1 MVRKAENKFSPK
13 FNRDF
18 SRWFG
23 ILAIISWLLVVPSLA
38 ASRSLY
44 WDSIQADIYIN
55 DDSSLSVVEK
65 LDYVF
70 TGEWNGG
77 YRSINLKG
85 LDEISNVELW
95 EEKLQYV
102 EGDLEKYHFTAERAD
117 GKLVI
122 KWRSR
127 NVDEPPYQ
135 DTRKTFILRYRVL
148 GAINYLD
155 GNDELYWKA
164 IFEERDGV
172 VKQGRA
178 MVHFPI
184 KVDPARLKVAL
195 FTGAPGATWRV
206 QDEQTLVFSGSNLSP
221 GELFEVQV
229 KFPTGVVVRKVSVNK
244 FLNQRISPFVVFL
257 IPALAFLIML
267 YLYMRFGRDYEVK
280 DIKRALEHKPSDLPP
295 ALAGTLIDERAD
307 LKEIMATLVDLAR
320 RGYIEITEVESC
332 KFTLKLIK
340 LPLNLMTFEIKLI
353 TDVFGTP
360 LIAGSQVKMSDLR
373 DKFYIH
379 VEDLKNTIYEETLK
393 LGYFEEDPRAVRN
406 RFLIIGVILFIL
418 GAVPLFFVN
427 LPAAFL
433 LLWLAGFSGI
443 PAYFLVQALN
453 NRQIFQILFFLMFV
467 LVGIGTA
474 GVSLIVLFLEA
485 EPSFF
490 GALGLGIS
498 SAGIVVSAFSAAMP
512 RKTLLGSREK
522 TKWLG
527 FRKYLTSGKK
537 AEKFEE
543 YLPYAVA
550 FGITNSFL
558 SGFCGQNLP
567 APTWFATSGLGQ
579 AATPDVA
586 KAFGGGRSG
595 DRKSVV

>member
-1 MVRKAENKFSPK
+1 MVK
-13 FNRDF
+13 
-18 SRWFG
+18 
-23 ILAIISWLLVVPSLA
+23 LLVSFLTFTVMMFPAFA
-38 ASRSLY
+38 ANRSLY

-85 LDEISNVELW
+85 LDEISNVEVW
-95 EEKLQYV
+95 EEKLQYL
-102 EGDLEKYHFTAERAD
+102 EGSLDKYHFTAVKKD
-117 GKLVI
+117 GRLEI

-127 NVDEPPYQ
+127 SPGRLDEPLYQ
-135 DTRKTFILRYRVL
+135 DTRKTFILRYRVE

-178 MVHFPI
+178 IVHFPI

-195 FTGAPGATWRV
+195 FTGAVGAAWRA
-206 QDEQTLVFSGSNLSP
+206 QDEQTLVFSGSNLAP

-244 FLNQRISPFVVFL
+244 FLNQRISPFIVFL
-257 IPALAFLIML
+257 IPSLAFLIML
-267 YLYMRFGRDYEVK
+267 YLYMRFGQDYK

-320 RGYIEITEVESC
+320 RGYIEISETG
-332 KFTLKLIK
+332 LKLLK

-353 TDVFGTP
+353 TDVFGAP
-360 LIAGSQVKMSDLR
+360 LIQGSQVKLSDLK

-406 RFLIIGVILFIL
+406 RFLI
-418 GAVPLFFVN
+418 
-427 LPAAFL
+427 
-433 LLWLAGFSGI
+433 SGI
-443 PAYFLVQALN
+443 LMIVLGLIPLGISFFADWLEIGSFLVA
-453 NRQIFQILFFLMFV
+453 V
-467 LVGIGTA
+467 
-474 GVSLIVLFLEA
+474 
-485 EPSFF
+485 
-490 GALGLGIS
+490 GLGIS
-498 SAGIVVSAFSAAMP
+498 SAGLVVGAFSGAMP
-512 RKTLLGSREK
+512 RETLLGSREK
-522 TKWLG
+522 MKWQA
-527 FRKYLTSGKK
+527 FRKFLDSGQ
-537 AEKFEE
+537 ATEKFEE

-550 FGITNSFL
+550 FGISSRFDSIVNEVGSALTS
-558 SGFCGQNLP
+558 S
-567 APTWFATSGLGQ
+567 PT
-579 AATPDVA
+579 
-586 KAFGGGRSG
+586 KEEE
-595 DRKSVV
+595 K